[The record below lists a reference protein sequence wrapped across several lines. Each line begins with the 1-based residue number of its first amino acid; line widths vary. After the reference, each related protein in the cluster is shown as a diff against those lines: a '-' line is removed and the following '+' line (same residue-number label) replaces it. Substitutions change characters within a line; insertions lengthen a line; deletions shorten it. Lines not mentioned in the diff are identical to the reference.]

1 VSVAFWAW
9 VAITVLL
16 ALGEAVTGGLLVI
29 PWAAG
34 AAVAAILEALHVS
47 SSWQWLA
54 FVGVSCVLF
63 VAVQRLI
70 IRRK

>member
-9 VAITVLL
+9 VSVAVLL
-16 ALGEAVTGGLLVI
+16 GLGEAVTGGLLVI

-34 AAVAAILEALHVS
+34 AAVAALLEALHAD

-54 FVGVSCVLF
+54 FFGVSMVIF
-63 VAVQRLI
+63 VAIQRA
-70 IRRK
+70 IRRGK

>member
-9 VAITVLL
+9 VSVTVLL

-34 AAVAAILEALHVS
+34 AAAAALLEALHADPN
-47 SSWQWLA
+47 WEWLA
-54 FVGVSCVLF
+54 FFGISMTLF
-63 VAVQRLI
+63 VVIQRA
-70 IRRK
+70 IRRGK